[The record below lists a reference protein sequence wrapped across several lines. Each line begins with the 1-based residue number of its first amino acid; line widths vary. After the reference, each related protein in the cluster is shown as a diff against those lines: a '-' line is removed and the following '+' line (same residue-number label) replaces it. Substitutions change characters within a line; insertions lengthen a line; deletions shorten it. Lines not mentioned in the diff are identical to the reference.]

1 MSFVFITVLV
11 VEVSNNVVKCEFERQ
26 VVKMAS
32 QDSPH
37 LIIEMYT
44 SEKVFD
50 GSVRPTGGMRL
61 CY

>member
-1 MSFVFITVLV
+1 VSFVFKTVLA
-11 VEVSNNVVKCEFERQ
+11 VEVSKNVVKCEFERQ

-32 QDSPH
+32 QDSSH
-37 LIIEMYT
+37 IIIEMYT

>member
-1 MSFVFITVLV
+1 MSFVFKTVLA
-11 VEVSNNVVKCEFERQ
+11 VEVSKNVVKCEFERQ
-26 VVKMAS
+26 AVKMAS

-37 LIIEMYT
+37 IIIEMYA

>member
-11 VEVSNNVVKCEFERQ
+11 VEVSNNAVKCEFERQ

-50 GSVRPTGGMRL
+50 GYVRPTGGMRL